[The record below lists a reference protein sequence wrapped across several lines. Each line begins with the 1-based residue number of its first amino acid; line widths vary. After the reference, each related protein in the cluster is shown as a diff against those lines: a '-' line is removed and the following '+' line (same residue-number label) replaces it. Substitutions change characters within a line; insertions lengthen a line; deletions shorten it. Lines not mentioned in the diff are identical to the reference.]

1 MADETPPA
9 GEIAARDAAFAEA
22 LAAFG
27 PDDAPSSSPRTPPA
41 ASKTQAQETDE
52 KDDPNPDPDP
62 DDKPKDDK
70 AEAEPE
76 KLSKGFQKLRKDRK
90 ALGAE
95 REALAQAKAQFQAQ
109 QHQLVEQ
116 AREGERARRQLD
128 QITTLLARAQDGDQE
143 ALAELRL
150 DVGKMN
156 EGFLRH
162 STGDAKIDRLERELR
177 ALREQN
183 EKRTKEDEEQRTQ
196 AQQAAEE
203 ERLYRQAVE
212 ATLGAADKTR
222 VLKSYGKERIVE
234 MAEALAQRY
243 ALAKKP
249 VPHPQRLVEELER
262 TLVEELRQRRSL
274 LDDDA
279 PPPADKDSRGP
290 ATLTSRDK
298 GARGSK
304 TPRPYS
310 RDAEAQ
316 VLAEILAGKR
326 SGDDD
331 EEWTAG

>member
-1 MADETPPA
+1 MADETLPPA

-27 PDDAPSSSPRTPPA
+27 PDDAAPSSARTPPA
-41 ASKTQAQETDE
+41 ADKAEE
-52 KDDPNPDPDP
+52 KDDKDDAEK

-70 AEAEPE
+70 AEPEE

-95 REALAQAKAQFQAQ
+95 REAFAQAKAQFQAQ

-116 AREGERARRQLD
+116 AREGEKARKQLEQVVD
-128 QITTLLARAQDGDQE
+128 LLARAQDGDQE

-162 STGDAKIDRLERELR
+162 STGDAKVDRLERELR

-183 EKRTKEDEEQRTQ
+183 EKRTKDDEETRTK

-262 TLVEELRQRRSL
+262 TLVEELRERRAL

-279 PPPADKDSRGP
+279 SAASKDSRGP
-290 ATLTSRDK
+290 STITSRDK
-298 GARGSK
+298 GTKGNK

-326 SGDDD
+326 SGDDE